1 MNQTEF
7 TDHIH
12 TVFNRVT
19 ELVRNKNTGYSDD
32 ANAFSNL
39 ELCENA
45 GVCSVERGIMVR
57 MFDKMGRISN
67 LLGEASSHL
76 EVEES
81 ITDSLMDLIGYAAIL
96 IVYRKSRELD

>member
-1 MNQTEF
+1 MNHTEF
-7 TDHIH
+7 TDHIQ
-12 TVFNRVT
+12 TVFNKVT

-32 ANAFSNL
+32 ANAFSNF

-67 LLGEASSHL
+67 LLGEASSQL

-81 ITDSLMDLIGYAAIL
+81 ITNSLMDLIGYAAIL
-96 IVYRKSRELD
+96 IVYRKSRNLD

>member
-7 TDHIH
+7 ADYIQ
-12 TVFNRVT
+12 TVFNRAT
-19 ELVRNKNTGYSDD
+19 ELIRNKNTSYSDD
-32 ANAFSNL
+32 ANAFGNL

-45 GVCSVERGIMVR
+45 GVCTVERGIMVR
-57 MFDKMGRISN
+57 MFDKMGRVSN
-67 LLGEASSHL
+67 LLGETSSHL